1 MSKKIKNVLK
11 FLLFIGVGVVLFWL
25 VYKDQ
30 DFSELFGKIADI
42 RWWWFVPAII
52 IMMASHVSRA
62 MRWNLLLS
70 SVGDNKPRF
79 INTFFAVMTMYF
91 VNMALPRVGE
101 VTRSGIVARYDKVP
115 FSKVLGTM
123 VTERAMDVLLL
134 LILTVVVI
142 FSQGH
147 VVREFIFNNPD
158 VKDSMGF
165 LLTPMFW
172 MLFALVSVFGLIF
185 IILLAKGKFDRW
197 KVFAKLGEFV
207 RSFLMGIKS
216 VFKLKNPWAFIG
228 HSVFIYLMY
237 FGMLWICF
245 YAFPGLEHLNV
256 MAALTIFVAGSYGM
270 VAPAPNG
277 MGAWHFMTIQTMLIF
292 GVLEG
297 DARLFALVV
306 HGIQMVMLIIF
317 GVISLIGLPI
327 VNRDRM

>member
-1 MSKKIKNVLK
+1 MSKNIKNVLK
-11 FLLFIGVGVVLFWL
+11 FLIFVGVGVVLFWL

-30 DFSELFGKIADI
+30 DFSELFDKIADI

-62 MRWNLLLS
+62 LRWNLLLS
-70 SVGDNKPRF
+70 SVGDYKPRF

-101 VTRSGIVARYDKVP
+101 VTRSGIVSRYDKVP
-115 FSKVLGTM
+115 FLKVLGTM

-147 VVREFIFNNPD
+147 VVSEFISNNPD
-158 VKDSMGF
+158 VKDSLGF

-172 MLFALVSVFGLIF
+172 ILFALVSVFGLIF
-185 IILLAKGKFDRW
+185 IILLAKRKFDRW

-207 RSFLMGIKS
+207 RSFLVGIKS

-228 HSVFIYLMY
+228 HSLFIYLMY

-245 YAFPGLEHLNV
+245 YAFPGLEHLNG

-277 MGAWHFMTIQTMLIF
+277 MGAWHFMTIQTMVIF

-327 VNRDRM
+327 VNRNRV